1 TWIRGDGVTFP
12 HRTFDEP
19 MVVQLNDGRLW
30 MLARTKDGMYESYSA
45 DSGRTWSDP
54 QKRFP
59 HVSARHFIRRLASG
73 RLLLVRHGPID
84 TALPRRSHLTAFLS
98 DDDGQTWTGGLVLDA
113 RSMISYP
120 DGFLEADGGIAL
132 VYGNNRFG
140 LAAVLLARFRE
151 EHVLAG
157 AFQAPD
163 ARQRLLI
170 GKATGPKSKP

>member
-1 TWIRGDGVTFP
+1 DPASAPKDFPNQFTDLDDQRDSHVYISSDQGETWIRGDGVTFP

-30 MLARTKDGMYESYSA
+30 MLARAKDVRYGSYPA
-45 DSGRTWSDP
+45 DTSRTWSDP

-120 DGFLEADGGIAL
+120 DGF
-132 VYGNNRFG
+132 
-140 LAAVLLARFRE
+140 
-151 EHVLAG
+151 
-157 AFQAPD
+157 Q
-163 ARQRLLI
+163 
-170 GKATGPKSKP
+170 